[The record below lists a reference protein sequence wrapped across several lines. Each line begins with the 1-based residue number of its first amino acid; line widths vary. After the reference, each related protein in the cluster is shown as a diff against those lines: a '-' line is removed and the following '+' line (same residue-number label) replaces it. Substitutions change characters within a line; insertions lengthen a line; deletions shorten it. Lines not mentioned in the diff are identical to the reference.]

1 MLVFLARR
9 FAFFVLA
16 LVVSSVL
23 IFSLI
28 RIAGGNVAAVM
39 LGKGAS
45 PQAIDEL
52 MAELGLDRPLP
63 VQYFDWVAGMLR
75 GDLGTSFRTGEPVT
89 DLLVDRLPVSVPLAL
104 AGLALALLVAVPVGT
119 YAATKAGTPTGA
131 FVATL
136 SQVGIAIPV
145 FWAGVLLSLFFGVKL
160 GWLPT
165 GGWTPWTVSV
175 TGAIRSLVLPMVALG
190 MVMAATLT
198 RYTRTAVLDVMNEDY
213 VRTARASGM
222 TKRAALFRVGVRNA
236 SLPLVT
242 VVGLLAA
249 ELIGGTVIIE
259 EVFSLPGLARMIL
272 SAVSAR
278 EVIVVQST
286 VMVIVAFVLVVNLV
300 VDILYGVLDPRV
312 RVTR

>member
-16 LVVSSVL
+16 LFVSSVL

-28 RIAGGNVAAVM
+28 RLAGGNVAAVM
-39 LGKGAS
+39 LGKAAS

-63 VQYFDWVAGMLR
+63 VQYFDWIGGMLR

-104 AGLALALLVAVPVGT
+104 AGMALALLVAVPVGT
-119 YAATKAGTPTGA
+119 YAATKAGSPIGA
-131 FVATL
+131 FVAML

-145 FWAGVLLSLFFGVKL
+145 FWAGVLLSLFFGVQL

-165 GGWTPWTVSV
+165 GGWTPWTASV
-175 TGAIRSLVLPMVALG
+175 DGAIRSLVLPVLALG
-190 MVMAATLT
+190 MVMAATLS
-198 RYTRTAVLDVMNEDY
+198 RYTRTAVMDVMNEDY

-222 TKRAALFRVGVRNA
+222 TRRAALFRVGVRNA

-312 RVTR
+312 RVNR